1 MQTPSTLLILG
12 SSNMTFRSDGSSTSQ
27 LLQTELS
34 DLEHRGWL
42 VLNVDLAPGRRMAA
56 KAAALC
62 DENRPD
68 VALLSLNAQPSVYES
83 VLIKVGR
90 RWPRALG
97 LVTRIESFLRPTAA
111 GKASGFSSMV
121 YRSAQAIGLALIG
134 GETAL
139 AVEHHV
145 ENVASC
151 LQRLA
156 ALEDTPILVRLPVG
170 GAQVTPARRRR
181 YEQRLGRLK
190 GGVIDA
196 CRRYRIPYVD
206 VAARLA
212 ESRRTA
218 GHGADNVHLDVE
230 TRRFEARVLASEIVA
245 ISLGT
250 PSPPA
255 DDTRASEAP
264 AVHRDSLIRD
274 IAPFVRAQEYDR
286 VRYVGRLADV
296 AKRHAFVH
304 LPHIR
309 DPGRKVHQLQAHV
322 GVDQPRRDDI
332 HANAVLALLL
342 RQRRS
347 QGLHAGLG
355 DVVGHGVRAQLLRR
369 LRRDHDDVAAGEVP
383 HLRHQKLAHV
393 QAAHGVVFD

>member
-1 MQTPSTLLILG
+1 MQTPRTLLILG
-12 SSNMTFRSDGSSTSQ
+12 SSNMTFRSDGSSTSR
-27 LLQTELS
+27 LLQNELS
-34 DLEHRGWL
+34 HLEHRGWL
-42 VLNVDLAPGRRMAA
+42 VLNADLAPGRRMADR
-56 KAAALC
+56 AASLC

-97 LVTRIESFLRPTAA
+97 LVTRIESFLRPGAA
-111 GKASGFSSMV
+111 EASVLPSMGLV

-170 GAQVTPARRRR
+170 GARVTPARRRR

-206 VAARLA
+206 IAARLA
-212 ESRRTA
+212 ESGRTA
-218 GHGADNVHLDVE
+218 GHGADKMHLDVD

-245 ISLGT
+245 TSLGT

-255 DDTRASEAP
+255 GDAP
-264 AVHRDSLIRD
+264 GLRS
-274 IAPFVRAQEYDR
+274 
-286 VRYVGRLADV
+286 
-296 AKRHAFVH
+296 
-304 LPHIR
+304 
-309 DPGRKVHQLQAHV
+309 
-322 GVDQPRRDDI
+322 PRR
-332 HANAVLALLL
+332 
-342 RQRRS
+342 S
-347 QGLHAGLG
+347 
-355 DVVGHGVRAQLLRR
+355 
-369 LRRDHDDVAAGEVP
+369 P
-383 HLRHQKLAHV
+383 
-393 QAAHGVVFD
+393 

>member
-1 MQTPSTLLILG
+1 LLILG

-97 LVTRIESFLRPTAA
+97 LVTRIESFLRSTAG
-111 GKASGFSSMV
+111 GKAYSFSAMGLV

-212 ESRRTA
+212 ESGRTA
-218 GHGADNVHLDVE
+218 GHGADRVHLDVE

-255 DDTRASEAP
+255 DDT
-264 AVHRDSLIRD
+264 
-274 IAPFVRAQEYDR
+274 
-286 VRYVGRLADV
+286 
-296 AKRHAFVH
+296 
-304 LPHIR
+304 
-309 DPGRKVHQLQAHV
+309 PGLRI
-322 GVDQPRRDDI
+322 PRR
-332 HANAVLALLL
+332 
-342 RQRRS
+342 S
-347 QGLHAGLG
+347 
-355 DVVGHGVRAQLLRR
+355 
-369 LRRDHDDVAAGEVP
+369 P
-383 HLRHQKLAHV
+383 
-393 QAAHGVVFD
+393 